1 MQKYNISLLY
11 MNILRWLKKNLN
23 NILILL
29 SIGAIICSFI
39 TTREG
44 FESSPSS
51 LNDDIASGKKIVWF
65 YAPWCGHCK
74 NMAPDWSKLVSK
86 YDNVKV
92 NGKTVRILSV
102 DCDANKG
109 LGKEFGIKGFP
120 TIKAISAGQI
130 KEYAGQRTI
139 AAWETFIK
147 SL

>member
-1 MQKYNISLLY
+1 MD
-11 MNILRWLKKNLN
+11 M
-23 NILILL
+23 
-29 SIGAIICSFI
+29 
-39 TTREG
+39 
-44 FESSPSS
+44 
-51 LNDDIASGKKIVWF
+51 KKILMLVGIIIAVALLFGGVLKVRESFSSSDTEVSTKEELYGKIPNGGVALVKF

-92 NGKTVRILSV
+92 DGKTVRILAG